1 MTEPSS
7 LPRLLAIAQVA
18 DLLQVSA
25 KTVRRWID
33 AGNLPIHRLGRQIR
47 ISASD
52 LEDFLKS
59 RRSF

>member
-7 LPRLLAIAQVA
+7 LTRLLSLHQVA

-25 KTVRRWID
+25 KTVRRWIE
-33 AGNLPIHRLGRQIR
+33 AGDLPVHRLGRQPR
-47 ISASD
+47 ISAID

-59 RRSF
+59 RRCH